1 MLGGTPMANRRRLSI
16 ASLPLAGAVALV
28 AVSAAAA
35 PRGRV
40 VRVER
45 GATSAVPRLCSIAT
59 GRGEGVCFGQPRKG
73 ERIAVLDLSE
83 RTVRGEFL
91 IESVGAATELTSRG
105 VCVSTGV
112 QTVKGTYTSGGD
124 GLGHLMGLRGARLDP
139 RIARVRVD
147 VPAPS
152 GRPDESVEF
161 AVDTDG
167 NGRTDLVLTHY
178 ACNESGAPA
187 GDGEGRCF
195 DTYMDRGDGLRRV
208 QQDIFRICR

>member
-1 MLGGTPMANRRRLSI
+1 MAGPRLSI
-16 ASLPLAGAVALV
+16 CLPLAGAIALASV
-28 AVSAAAA
+28 PAAAG

-45 GATSAVPRLCSIAT
+45 SASAGVPRLCSISA

-83 RTVRGEFL
+83 RKVSGELL
-91 IESVGAATELTSRG
+91 IESVGEPTELASRG

-112 QTVKGTYTSGGD
+112 QTVKGLFTGGAD
-124 GLGHLMGLRGARLDP
+124 GLGHLMGLRGVRLDP

-147 VPAPS
+147 LPSPS
-152 GRPDESVEF
+152 GRDDDSVEF
-161 AVDTDG
+161 GVDTDG

-178 ACNESGAPA
+178 ACDDAGAPA
-187 GDGEGRCF
+187 SDGAGRCF
-195 DTYMDRGDGLRRV
+195 DTYMDRGTGLRRV